1 MHAQISSSY
10 IYWISKRS
18 ITDFAELTLC
28 MMDPQ
33 LFRILLLALSLNT
46 GSATDQPGLYFSL
59 VVSST
64 PTMNMSGIV
73 SAVDHA
79 LELINSDT
87 TILPGYS
94 LQYTQVLD
102 TQVSIKMYLWC
113 PMQASWSV
121 FNTKYLSS
129 TVCMDCTSIQC
140 DSERASKLLRG
151 FSYNESAIVGCGCSL
166 VTEEIAR
173 RSDITVVSYHSVA
186 KLLS

>member
-1 MHAQISSSY
+1 
-10 IYWISKRS
+10 
-18 ITDFAELTLC
+18 

-73 SAVDHA
+73 SAVDHT

-87 TILPGYS
+87 TILSGYN

-113 PMQASWSV
+113 PMQAS
-121 FNTKYLSS
+121 
-129 TVCMDCTSIQC
+129 
-140 DSERASKLLRG
+140 
-151 FSYNESAIVGCGCSL
+151 
-166 VTEEIAR
+166 
-173 RSDITVVSYHSVA
+173 
-186 KLLS
+186 

>member
-1 MHAQISSSY
+1 
-10 IYWISKRS
+10 
-18 ITDFAELTLC
+18 
-28 MMDPQ
+28 MDPQ

-113 PMQASWSV
+113 PMQAS
-121 FNTKYLSS
+121 
-129 TVCMDCTSIQC
+129 
-140 DSERASKLLRG
+140 
-151 FSYNESAIVGCGCSL
+151 
-166 VTEEIAR
+166 
-173 RSDITVVSYHSVA
+173 
-186 KLLS
+186 